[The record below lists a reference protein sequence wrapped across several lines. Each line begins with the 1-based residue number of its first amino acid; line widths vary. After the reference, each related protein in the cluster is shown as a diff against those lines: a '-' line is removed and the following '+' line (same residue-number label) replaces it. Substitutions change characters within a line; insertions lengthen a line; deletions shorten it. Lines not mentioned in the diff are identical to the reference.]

1 MKRIAIPGRINLR
14 GAASDGREWL
24 KQVRLSTAEIVA
36 FVTLLAFCAFVA
48 YFHLSKVR
56 PKTVELDA
64 LAARETQALAQLRR
78 ANDEKKRFED
88 EKSNSGKII
97 GSLGSFERLLK
108 DREEGTPQII
118 SEVNR
123 LVAMSDV
130 EASDF
135 AYRLVASES
144 SDDKSPTGA
153 DQREDKLNVY
163 TALGIDTTA
172 VGNYANLRRFIESI
186 ERSSQFIIIDAIAFQ
201 GEAEAS
207 GRARSRSVPA
217 GSPAGSRFGSGSQS
231 GAGPGAAPVQ
241 ARVPA
246 AAKPAP
252 RGGEESLVSLRIEME
267 TYFRRKE

>member
-1 MKRIAIPGRINLR
+1 MKRIAIPGKINLR

-48 YFHLSKVR
+48 YFHFSKVR

-64 LAARETQALAQLRR
+64 LAVRETQALAQLRR

-123 LVAMSDV
+123 LAAMSDA

-153 DQREDKLNVY
+153 AQREDKLNVY

-186 ERSSQFIIIDAIAFQ
+186 ERSPQFIIIDAIAFQ

-207 GRARSRSVPA
+207 GRARSMSVPA
-217 GSPAGSRFGSGSQS
+217 GSPAVPGLGPGP
-231 GAGPGAAPVQ
+231 GAGPGATPVQ
-241 ARVPA
+241 ARVPAA

-252 RGGEESLVSLRIEME
+252 RGGEASLVSLRIEME
-267 TYFRRKE
+267 TYFRRKD